1 MRKPF
6 IKFICHSAS
15 YFTFLCKCS
24 NFCFEFINID
34 NRKTNGITFIYLLIY
49 SLYHFCNSDSNASI
63 LNICECSLR
72 FQSSNDRNPFTM
84 MTTMTSTYD
93 DDYFGLFAMHKI
105 NIQHII
111 ITQSFTVLL
120 MLASQRIES
129 VLGNWIWFWG
139 GDANAAQNQS
149 TVEIEIPTIMNQK
162 RGATPSAIEWM
173 ILAWVS
179 GKLFYISRPPCTMS
193 YFFFFSSIHSI

>member
-1 MRKPF
+1 MMM
-6 IKFICHSAS
+6 IIS
-15 YFTFLCKCS
+15 
-24 NFCFEFINID
+24 D
-34 NRKTNGITFIYLLIY
+34 YL
-49 SLYHFCNSDSNASI
+49 
-63 LNICECSLR
+63 
-72 FQSSNDRNPFTM
+72 Q
-84 MTTMTSTYD
+84 
-93 DDYFGLFAMHKI
+93 I

-193 YFFFFSSIHSI
+193 YFFFFSSIHFI